1 MNNENNKLFEDEIDL
16 RTLFQIVWKKKFLIL
31 SISSIAA
38 IFSIFYALSLPNI
51 YTSSSLLAPTSEED
65 SLSSQLGRYSGL
77 AGLAGVQL
85 QGNSSSKSEEA
96 IKRIKSFSFFY
107 EYFLTNVKLENLMAL
122 EDWIQKGNKLIYDDD
137 QFDSESGKWVRKVS
151 FPQTTIPSA
160 QEAFIKYKSILNI
173 KKEADTGFVAISVDH
188 MSPIV
193 AKKWVDIIIYNINE
207 SMREL
212 DKVKAVNSIAFLNE
226 SAKSTNI
233 QSIREVIANL
243 QETQMQTLM
252 LASSNKEYIFK
263 IIDSAIVPERKSA
276 PNRAFICILGTI
288 FGGIL
293 SLLIVFMQVYRESS
307 KT

>member
-276 PNRAFICILGTI
+276 PNRVFICILGTI
-288 FGGIL
+288 FGGML

>member
-31 SISSIAA
+31 SISLIAA

-207 SMREL
+207 SMREV

-276 PNRAFICILGTI
+276 PNRVFICILGTI
-288 FGGIL
+288 FGGML